1 MVLVAEPNTYAYV
14 LDEVGEDVHVVEL
27 DHVGAG
33 EKLGGA
39 SKSLEVGIEFF
50 DLVGDSLFM
59 FEGVLDGDAEEFCV
73 GVLF

>member
-1 MVLVAEPNTYAYV
+1 M
-14 LDEVGEDVHVVEL
+14 HVVEL

-39 SKSLEVGIEFF
+39 SKSLEVWVKFF